1 MTANRDA
8 FQDRMHDN
16 FCFGCGADN
25 PDGLQLKSAWG
36 ADDPEVAVAQWTP
49 GPVHAAGPRH
59 ILNGGI
65 IATLL
70 DCHGI
75 CTAVADAYRR
85 EGRDVGSDPDLWYA
99 TASMQ
104 VDYLRPTPIDEPV
117 DADRSGGGCRRS
129 VHDRRVRAR
138 RGGQAPRDGDRAGGA
153 GTRHL
158 ARGASRTSV
167 ATPPVAVERA
177 ERPEIRS
184 YSPSRSS
191 CSSSASCTASTSVA
205 GLRCLRHSRN
215 GGMKD
220 TRMITAMIG

>member
-25 PDGLQLKSAWG
+25 PDGLQLKSAWDDG
-36 ADDPEVAVAQWTP
+36 DPEVAVAEWVPQP
-49 GPVHAAGPRH
+49 LHAAGPRH

-85 EGRDVGSDPDLWYA
+85 EGRDVGSEPDLWYA

-104 VDYLRPTPIDEPV
+104 VDYLRPSPIDEPV
-117 DADRSGGGCRRS
+117 TLTGRVVGIDDRFTTVECELTAAGKPRATAT
-129 VHDRRVRAR
+129 VRAVRVPDTWRQGVRASVSSTTVSTRR
-138 RGGQAPRDGDRAGGA
+138 RG
-153 GTRHL
+153 
-158 ARGASRTSV
+158 ARGALRPP
-167 ATPPVAVERA
+167 ATPPPRWPGCGACATRGRA
-177 ERPEIRS
+177 GRR
-184 YSPSRSS
+184 
-191 CSSSASCTASTSVA
+191 
-205 GLRCLRHSRN
+205 
-215 GGMKD
+215 
-220 TRMITAMIG
+220 TRG